1 MKRGNFTIFLKI
13 KEYTWYLLMQVNL
26 FIQGMYLDLQLYS
39 YGDIYQLS
47 PIIATLYA
55 ILSKVHTFEF
65 LPYENPLSLL
75 P

>member
-1 MKRGNFTIFLKI
+1 
-13 KEYTWYLLMQVNL
+13 MQVSL
-26 FIQGMYLDLQLYS
+26 FTRGKIVIFQPSS

-55 ILSKVHTFEF
+55 ILSKVHTFDF

>member
-1 MKRGNFTIFLKI
+1 
-13 KEYTWYLLMQVNL
+13 MQVNL